1 MDSKIKDAIL
11 FVHGYAPQISEWA
24 VLKKEVL
31 KSLPSEKRKLFST
44 RDPITKVANFNDLEV
59 DVIKLWKE
67 LAGID
72 LYLGRQ

>member
-11 FVHGYAPQISEWA
+11 FVHGYAPQVLDWK

-44 RDPITKVANFNDLEV
+44 RDPITKAANFNDLET

-67 LAGID
+67 LTGID
-72 LYLGRQ
+72 LYLGK